1 MTATIP
7 AAPAVRYDTMVRAL
21 QAQAELRPDTVGYSF
36 LSYPDTQDPH
46 GVKEII
52 TFAEIDRYARAFAVS
67 LLQLAQPGERAVLL
81 LPPGLDYVKA
91 FFGCLYAGIVAVPLF
106 PPSMHNANGRL
117 DAVCTDSDPACLIT
131 NDDELS
137 RVTEW
142 LDDSA
147 IDTTRLVLST
157 GEVDE
162 ELADTWEYPAIGA
175 EHTALLQYT
184 SGSTRTPAG
193 VMVPH
198 RGLLANAYQT
208 YDVFARVGMDTE
220 GEDMAFVSWLPLFH
234 DMGLMVGVVLPV
246 IKGHHIVQL
255 SASAFLRRPER
266 WLQAISDLPQQTC
279 SPAPN
284 LGYELCTQR
293 IGAEQRARLDLSR
306 WRYGLA
312 GAEPVRVSTMRRF
325 DELFA
330 PHGLRDKTLCAGFGL
345 AESTLIVSAP
355 WRSGGGIQTVT
366 VDRDAL
372 AHGLA
377 TPTAGDGAEIVGAGW
392 ALPGTEMLI
401 VDPQTRE
408 VLPEHRLGE
417 VWVSGPAIATGYFNR
432 PEESEQTFGGEL
444 SPTDGKRYLRTGD
457 IGFLH
462 DGELYL
468 TSRLKDLIIVDGRN
482 FYPPDLEAT
491 AEHAH
496 ALVLPSRCSI
506 FSIEENDREKIVVLV
521 EARLNLNTEEG
532 AATAAELRNAVRQAI
547 FDVHEV
553 GVHDIAL
560 VAPGAIPRTSSG
572 KIQRSASRTAYLDNS
587 LRVLRAR

>member
-7 AAPAVRYDTMVRAL
+7 TAPAVRYDTMVRAL
-21 QAQAELRPDTVGYSF
+21 RAQAEIRPDAVAYNF
-36 LSYPDTQDPH
+36 LHYPDTQDPH
-46 GVKEII
+46 GVKEPI

-67 LLQLAQPGERAVLL
+67 VLQLAQPGERAVLL

-117 DAVCTDSDPACLIT
+117 DAVCTDADPACLIT
-131 NDDELS
+131 TDDEMA
-137 RVTEW
+137 RVTAW
-142 LDDSA
+142 LDESP
-147 IDTTRLVLST
+147 IETTRLVLST
-157 GEVDE
+157 GEVDQA
-162 ELADTWEYPAIGA
+162 LADKWEYPAIDA

-198 RGLLANAYQT
+198 RGLLANAHQI
-208 YDVFARVGMDTE
+208 YDVYARTGLDVE
-220 GEDMAFVSWLPLFH
+220 GDDMAFVSWLPLFH
-234 DMGLMVGVVLPV
+234 DMGLMVGVVMPV
-246 IKGHHIVQL
+246 INGHQVIQL

-266 WLQAISDLPQQTC
+266 WLQAISDVPQQTF
-279 SPAPN
+279 SASPN

-293 IGAEQRARLDLSR
+293 IDTEQRARLDLSR

-325 DELFA
+325 NELFG
-330 PHGLRDKTLCAGFGL
+330 PQGLREKTLCAGFGL
-345 AESTLIVSAP
+345 AEATLIVSAP
-355 WRSGGGIQTVT
+355 WRTGGGVQTIT
-366 VDRDAL
+366 VDRDQL
-372 AHGLA
+372 ANGVA
-377 TPTAGDGAEIVGAGW
+377 VPVEGEGAEIVGAGW
-392 ALPGTEMLI
+392 AVPGVEMLI
-401 VDPQTRE
+401 VDPATRE
-408 VLPEHRLGE
+408 PLPEHGLGE
-417 VWVSGPAIATGYFNR
+417 VWVDSPALASGYFNR
-432 PEESEQTFGGEL
+432 PEETEQTFRAEL
-444 SPTDGKRYLRTGD
+444 ATGDGRYYMRTGD

-491 AEHAH
+491 AEQAH
-496 ALVLPSRCSI
+496 PLVLPSRCSI
-506 FSIEENDREKIVVLV
+506 FSIDDNDREKIVVLV
-521 EARLNLNTEEG
+521 EARLNLNSDEG
-532 AATAAELRNAVRQAI
+532 AATAAELRNSVRQAI

-553 GVHDIAL
+553 GVHDVAL

-572 KIQRSASRTAYLDNS
+572 KIQRSASRKAYLDGS